1 MAQNFLSQIYAN
13 HGIRIDDAL
22 QDGTGLPGT
31 AGQILSSNA
40 TGVSWID
47 PSALPAGAAETVE
60 IQVKNTS
67 GGILTKGTPVY
78 IKPSTSAI
86 DRVEVAA
93 ADAGDST
100 KMPAVGLLAQDLNNQ
115 ATGAAITGGMLTNF
129 TTDPIDGSTPTS
141 NDTVYVKVGGG
152 LTLTKPTGATG
163 LIQNIAKVGKVSGG
177 NSGSLVVS
185 SILRTNDVPNL
196 PTGRIWVGD
205 GNSIASTVVF
215 IDETNGFFG
224 INNATPTAQLD
235 VTGKV
240 NFEDL
245 KLDGELLDQFNSP
258 GANGM
263 ILQSL
268 KLGPTNPQGINW
280 VSAGQIVVTGI
291 QENNNTAFIDV
302 TAAGLGAGY
311 VTGPVTISA
320 ELSAG
325 GTPTS
330 ANFLRGDNTWAT
342 AVTGLTVGNSNF
354 IDLSNVGTA
363 TVPDITATLSAS
375 GTPLAT
381 NFLSGDNTWK
391 QIEIASG
398 NTNTLTVAF
407 TNKNV
412 LTVQTPG
419 VGAAT
424 FGLATGKQIYDY
436 IAGLTVDD
444 LSPPTADFD
453 VNNNKILNLTTPTL
467 ADDAAN
473 KAYVDN
479 VLAGSGALIYQGGY
493 SASTNTPV
501 LDNRGTQIAV
511 TQGWTYTVTV
521 DGTFYGET
529 VKVGDVLIAETDLAT
544 GTGALTDWTTVQ
556 SNIDVATAGTSVTS
570 VKGIAGFNE
579 DDFTAVNGFVSV
591 KDDTYVPYTG
601 ATTDVDLGANNLI
614 VDTNTLYVN
623 SSTNN
628 VGIGTASPNAKLKI
642 EGSGFTNGLSIKSA
656 GNSGTYPFMV
666 TYASGTEGDAFC
678 INDSL
683 NVGIGTASPSTKLTI
698 TESGT
703 STGSTLSLIGTN
715 TGGSASQVSQI
726 SSYQPSGG
734 GAQDAALDFKVR
746 SNVDPFAS
754 PSTIMTLLGSG
765 NVGIGTDSPS
775 SKLEIS
781 GATGSYDSGIGF
793 NATGT
798 GARVYRTFIDTS
810 GTFRFDDV
818 SAGFLT
824 RLAIDTSG
832 NVGIGTDSPALNAS
846 FDRVLHIHSPLGS
859 LVKLTDNSTGSGIL
873 NGTDLLQYGFDFYIV
888 NRENGD
894 IRISTNGTERMR
906 IDSSGNV
913 GIANSNPNGNTVG
926 DGGKN
931 LVVGNALTSNHSSA
945 ISIISGESGYSY
957 LLFGDG
963 DGAAGYRG
971 QVRHSNSD
979 ESLQFVAA
987 GSERMRIDSSGSVG
1001 IGTNNPSAYGKFAV
1015 RGAGNL
1021 LSLDATSGRVYQA
1034 FKENGTNRFFLGTLG
1049 GSDGLAF
1056 IDADGSAERMRIDSN
1071 GNVGIGKTPAS
1082 GYKLDIEANNQ
1093 RSRLLGTTGWVA
1105 AEVQNNGGTFT
1116 IGKENSSG
1124 GAFFPTTGAYDSVL
1138 VSQGAVNMVFGTNSA
1153 ERMRITS
1160 GGDVLI
1166 TGGYTSS
1173 QTFQSTGSLRVSSN
1187 STAAS
1192 GNVALELMNDAT
1204 GTRYLASFTNLNGI
1218 VGSISTLGTTTNY
1231 ATSSDYRL
1239 KENVVEMTGALD
1251 RVDALKPSRFN
1262 FIADAEKTVDGFL
1275 AHEVAEVVP
1284 EAITGEKDAVEDYE
1298 VTPAVLDDEG
1308 NVIEEAVMGT
1318 RPVYQGIDQSKIVPL
1333 LVGAIQELKAEIET
1347 LKSQINN

>member
-115 ATGAAITGGMLTNF
+115 ATGVAITGGMLTNF

-205 GNSIASTVVF
+205 GNTIASTVVF

-320 ELSAG
+320 ELSAS

-424 FGLATGKQIYDY
+424 LGLATGKQIHDY

-493 SASTNTPV
+493 NASTNTPD
-501 LDNRGTQIAV
+501 LTSSPNSII
-511 TQGWTYTVTV
+511 QGWTYAVTV
-521 DGTFYGET
+521 A
-529 VKVGDVLIAETDLAT
+529 GDASGFWSPSLNIGDLVIANVDNPTSISE
-544 GTGALTDWTTVQ
+544 WTEVQ
-556 SNIDVATAGTSVTS
+556 ANIDVATAGTSVTS

-614 VDTNTLYVN
+614 VDTNTLYVD
-623 SSTNN
+623 SANN
-628 VGIGTASPNAKLKI
+628 RVGIGTTIPAELLYVNAS
-642 EGSGFTNGLSIKSA
+642 S
-656 GNSGTYPFMV
+656 
-666 TYASGTEGDAFC
+666 GDAR
-678 INDSL
+678 IGL
-683 NVGIGTASPSTKLTI
+683 NAVAGSDTEIKFSNAGTVQYSIGHDDGTDNFVIGTA
-698 TESGT
+698 
-703 STGSTLSLIGTN
+703 
-715 TGGSASQVSQI
+715 
-726 SSYQPSGG
+726 
-734 GAQDAALDFKVR
+734 
-746 SNVDPFAS
+746 NVDTP
-754 PSTIMTLLGSG
+754 
-765 NVGIGTDSPS
+765 
-775 SKLEIS
+775 K
-781 GATGSYDSGIGF
+781 
-793 NATGT
+793 
-798 GARVYRTFIDTS
+798 
-810 GTFRFDDV
+810 V
-818 SAGFLT
+818 SIT
-824 RLAIDTSG
+824 KNG

-859 LVKLTDNSTGSGIL
+859 LVKLTDNSTGSGAL

-894 IRISTNGTERMR
+894 IRISTNSTERMRIKAGGDISFQDTSANEAFYWDASAARLGIGTGSSPSFKLDVNGGSDNNIAQFSSTDGLAYISFKDNSTTSDTSVALGADGDEMTFYTGTSFGTERMR
-906 IDSSGNV
+906 IDSSGVVQVRNTEPILQLYNTDTSLVFDQVLGGLEFYGIDPSGAGV
-913 GIANSNPNGNTVG
+913 GIRSAIRSTSDSSVG
-926 DGGKN
+926 AAYGLKFYTSSS
-931 LVVGNALTSNHSSA
+931 TSND
-945 ISIISGESGYSY
+945 I
-957 LLFGDG
+957 
-963 DGAAGYRG
+963 
-971 QVRHSNSD
+971 Q
-979 ESLQFVAA
+979 
-987 GSERMRIDSSGSVG
+987 RMNIWSSGDIGFMDTSANEAFYWDASAASLG
-1001 IGTNNPSAYGKFAV
+1001 IGTDSPDTQLHISSASSTPTARIESTHPSGIPF
-1015 RGAGNL
+1015 
-1021 LSLDATSGRVYQA
+1021 LDLKGATSSQIRYIDETGTIQTRIDMSD
-1034 FKENGTNRFFLGTLG
+1034 NGGFSFV
-1049 GSDGLAF
+1049 DVA
-1056 IDADGSAERMRIDSN
+1056 GSASPRMVINSS
-1071 GNVGIGKTPAS
+1071 GNVGIGTTSPTQLFEVAGGTQIKSNGVVYLGYTDATAFG
-1082 GYKLDIEANNQ
+1082 GYKLEVNGKIRIGGDGYFSGNVGIGTDSPSTELHVKGSAEIFRIDDSSSTGSPFMTFSQNGTR
-1093 RSRLLGTTGWVA
+1093 RSLIQYLDSGDLLSLVSEYGGIRFMTGT
-1105 AEVQNNGGTFT
+1105 GGT
-1116 IGKENSSG
+1116 E
-1124 GAFFPTTGAYDSVL
+1124 V
-1138 VSQGAVNMVFGTNSA
+1138 

-1160 GGDVLI
+1160 AGGVSFGTSGTNYGTTGQILTSNGNASPTWGGVTYAGLGPEFTDTDAGTTSLTLNFSTDQIFTRTVGGTYTVSGAQPGMVKQLI
-1166 TGGYTSS
+1166 TTGGSTFSITNGKLIAGSYDGTVTNFIQIAVQTS
-1173 QTFQSTGSLRVSSN
+1173 T
-1187 STAAS
+1187 
-1192 GNVALELMNDAT
+1192 
-1204 GTRYLASFTNLNGI
+1204 SFWF
-1218 VGSISTLGTTTNY
+1218 SIS
-1231 ATSSDYRL
+1231 
-1239 KENVVEMTGALD
+1239 
-1251 RVDALKPSRFN
+1251 
-1262 FIADAEKTVDGFL
+1262 
-1275 AHEVAEVVP
+1275 
-1284 EAITGEKDAVEDYE
+1284 
-1298 VTPAVLDDEG
+1298 
-1308 NVIEEAVMGT
+1308 
-1318 RPVYQGIDQSKIVPL
+1318 Q
-1333 LVGAIQELKAEIET
+1333 
-1347 LKSQINN
+1347 